1 MIGIVDPVTL
11 GLIAGAFTTFA
22 SLPQIVYVVKTRS
35 VKDISLTT
43 LLMFAFGVTLWLT
56 YGIEIRAFPVIIW
69 NVLSL
74 GLYLAQIGLKLGLSP
89 HGVALLSHVRRMPER
104 LSA

>member
-1 MIGIVDPVTL
+1 MDPVTL
-11 GLIAGAFTTFA
+11 GLVAGAFTTFA

-43 LLMFAFGVTLWLT
+43 LLMFAFGVTLWLA
-56 YGIEIRAFPVIIW
+56 YGIEIHAFPVIIW

-74 GLYLAQIGLKLGLSP
+74 SLYLAQIGLKLGLSP
-89 HGVALLSHVRRMPER
+89 QGLALLGQLRRMPQR
-104 LSA
+104 MSA